1 MFNSKALLA
10 ALLGFMNTSVELP
23 KPKSS
28 RAALLGFM
36 NTSVKLPKPKSSRE
50 AIGMLTYTRL
60 NGTHGSTRRRR
71 FKSLKAKGRI

>member
-1 MFNSKALLA
+1 MTMFNSKALLA
-10 ALLGFMNTSVELP
+10 ALLGFMNTSVE
-23 KPKSS
+23 
-28 RAALLGFM
+28 
-36 NTSVKLPKPKSSRE
+36 LPKPKSSRE

>member
-28 RAALLGFM
+28 RALLGFM
-36 NTSVKLPKPKSSRE
+36 DLDVKLPKPKSSRE